1 MKPQCANLKSRLP
14 KLKLR
19 GQLLIATGILVL
31 LPLLL
36 TGYLVNLR
44 VNRSMDQQAVL
55 HNTHFA
61 ALVNSEVQRFLQENQ
76 DIVATAAS
84 LADLSDTTVRSL
96 FLARM
101 YKLGYW
107 QNVYYADYD
116 SGRILDVYP
125 RQDVPAD
132 FDARSRSWFRLAVSC
147 PGVYVTDTYQDF
159 LTGKMVITFSQAIR
173 GQTGQITGIIGADLD
188 LDVLAQTITQRLQP
202 ANGLQLWLAD
212 SQGNLLVKPS
222 TQLALTTSA
231 LSPAFFD
238 QVKVGH
244 IITQETIPNLQWQ
257 VLIAQD
263 ASVALA
269 DARRLSLE
277 IMGLTFLFLVLAILA
292 VLMYVNRLTAP
303 IELLLHRIKAIEQ
316 GASLWNLPVLV
327 SRFDEIDQVAL
338 AFDRVTE
345 ELQGLLRDVI
355 TTLTATLDARDP
367 YTKNHS
373 DRVSRYAYL
382 LATYLGWPALEA
394 ENVLR
399 AGLLHDVGKIGVPES
414 ILNKPGPLTAEE
426 YAIMQTHARASYEI
440 LQGIPY
446 YLKLG
451 IVEVVLEHHERWD
464 GKGYPLGLAGEK
476 ILPGARVLA
485 IADAFDAMT
494 SDRAYRKALTLEQ
507 ALAELKRCA
516 GQQFDPDMVAV
527 FTAIPHETLLNQM
540 HATRAAQMQRVAL
553 TAV

>member
-1 MKPQCANLKSRLP
+1 VKPQCANLKSRLP